1 MNSFVPWDVRKLTRA
16 VLRFVGH
23 PDPTNNRVLREL
35 AANAR
40 NAGPITCVALLIDR
54 NSERTLF
61 GPMGWEGDDT
71 PPSSTTTLRLSLP
84 EVPVCIVDPDQ
95 QRAMGLPSMG
105 ASPLSFTFVPLRSQQ
120 RVLGALVL
128 GHEVDC
134 PPTDAFLRAEALVT
148 LGTHGGTK
156 LQLEDDLGSLE
167 KMPRNG
173 EPSTDALRSIAMVG
187 RMASL
192 GKIAGGLIHEI
203 NNPST
208 FIALAGGQIEKL
220 ASKGADVSEAE
231 LGSVLEMATGIRE
244 STQQIRDMVA
254 SFRLLVG
261 VTNRSTVVTVDLE
274 RVLQS
279 AVGLTRAAHRHDAV
293 LEMDFSQMPPCPGH
307 FVELGS
313 VVVNI
318 LVNAIESLRSSASAK
333 TVRVRSRFR
342 DGVIQVHIC
351 DTGEGIPEAV
361 LPHVFDAFFTTRD
374 PAEHAGLGL
383 TVARET
389 VAAFDGRISIE
400 SEVGKGTSVLM
411 EVPFSHPHPRFHS
424 PSMPSP

>member
-1 MNSFVPWDVRKLTRA
+1 MNSVVPWDVRKLARA
-16 VLRFVGH
+16 VLRFVEH

-35 AANAR
+35 AADTR
-40 NAGPITCVALLIDR
+40 NAGPVACVALLIDR
-54 NSERTLF
+54 NSERMLL
-61 GPMGWEGDDT
+61 GPMGWERDDA
-71 PPSSTTTLRLSLP
+71 PPSATTTAATPLP
-84 EVPVCIVDPDQ
+84 EVPVCIPDAEQ
-95 QRAMGLPSMG
+95 QRSMGLPATG
-105 ASPLSFTFVPLRSQQ
+105 AAPLSFTFIPLRSHQS
-120 RVLGALVL
+120 VLGALVL
-128 GHEVDC
+128 GHGIDC
-134 PPTDAFLRAEALVT
+134 APTDAFLHDEVLVT
-148 LGTHGGTK
+148 LGTHLGTK
-156 LQLEDDLGSLE
+156 LQLQDVLGSVE
-167 KMPRNG
+167 TMPRG
-173 EPSTDALRSIAMVG
+173 VDELSTDGLRSIAMVG

-192 GKIAGGLIHEI
+192 GKIAGGLIHEV

-220 ASKGADVSEAE
+220 AGKGASVSEAE

-254 SFRLLVG
+254 AFRLLVG

-274 RVLQS
+274 RVLES

-293 LEMDFSQMPPCPGH
+293 LETDFSQMPPCPGR

-318 LVNAIESLRSSASAK
+318 LVNAIESLRSSGSEK
-333 TVRVRSRFR
+333 RVRVRSRLR
-342 DGVIQVHIC
+342 DGMIQVHIC
-351 DTGEGIPEAV
+351 DTGEGIPTAV
-361 LPHVFDAFFTTRD
+361 LPHVFDAFFTTRNPED
-374 PAEHAGLGL
+374 HAGLGL

-411 EVPFSHPHPRFHS
+411 EVPFSHSRFQS
-424 PSMPSP
+424 GS

>member
-1 MNSFVPWDVRKLTRA
+1 
-16 VLRFVGH
+16 
-23 PDPTNNRVLREL
+23 
-35 AANAR
+35 
-40 NAGPITCVALLIDR
+40 
-54 NSERTLF
+54 
-61 GPMGWEGDDT
+61 
-71 PPSSTTTLRLSLP
+71 
-84 EVPVCIVDPDQ
+84 
-95 QRAMGLPSMG
+95 MGLPATG
-105 ASPLSFTFVPLRSQQ
+105 ASALSFTLIPLRSQQ
-120 RVLGALVL
+120 SVLGALVL
-128 GHEVDC
+128 GHGTDC
-134 PPTDAFLRAEALVT
+134 APPDAFLHAEALVT

-156 LQLEDDLGSLE
+156 LQLWRDLGSLE
-167 KMPRNG
+167 TMPRGLN

-220 ASKGADVSEAE
+220 ASKGASVSEAE

-274 RVLQS
+274 RVLES

-293 LEMDFSQMPPCPGH
+293 LETDFSQMPPCPGH

-333 TVRVRSRFR
+333 RVRVRSRLR
-342 DGVIQVHIC
+342 DGVIQVRIC
-351 DTGEGIPEAV
+351 DTGEGIPQAD

-374 PAEHAGLGL
+374 PEAHAGLGL

-400 SEVGKGTSVLM
+400 SEVGKGTAVLM

-424 PSMPSP
+424 PSLPNS

>member
-1 MNSFVPWDVRKLTRA
+1 ME
-16 VLRFVGH
+16 H
-23 PDPTNNRVLREL
+23 PDPTKNRVLREL

-40 NAGPITCVALLIDR
+40 NAGPIVCVALLLDR
-54 NSERTLF
+54 DSERTLF
-61 GPMGWEGDDT
+61 GPIGWDDDDT
-71 PPSSTTTLRLSLP
+71 PPRPTTTPRVSLP
-84 EVPVCIVDPDQ
+84 DVPVCIVEPDQ
-95 QRAMGLPSMG
+95 QRAMGLPAVVS
-105 ASPLSFTFVPLRSQQ
+105 APLSFTLIPLRSQ
-120 RVLGALVL
+120 RHVLGALVF
-128 GHEVDC
+128 GHESHHA
-134 PPTDAFLRAEALVT
+134 PTDAFLRAEALTT

-156 LQLEDDLGSLE
+156 LQLREDLGSLE
-167 KMPRNG
+167 TIPRGMN

-220 ASKGADVSEAE
+220 ASKGADVSESE

-254 SFRLLVG
+254 AFRLLVG
-261 VTNRSTVVTVDLE
+261 VTNRTTVVTVDLE
-274 RVLQS
+274 RVLES

-293 LEMDFSQMPPCPGH
+293 LETDFSEMPPCPGH

-333 TVRVRSRFR
+333 TVRVRSRLR
-342 DGVIQVHIC
+342 DGVIQVRIC

-361 LPHVFDAFFTTRD
+361 LPHVFDAFFSTRD
-374 PAEHAGLGL
+374 PSEHAGLGL

-389 VAAFDGRISIE
+389 VAAFDGRILIE
-400 SEVGKGTSVLM
+400 SEVGKGTSVLV
-411 EVPFSHPHPRFHS
+411 EVPFSHPHARFHS
-424 PSMPSP
+424 HPPSS